1 MGLMTLIELLQLGQ
15 SRKNIDQ
22 IVDMASKDKRVFD
35 ELWKVFVSR
44 KEPECRRAAWAI
56 DLMNEK
62 NCLIIGEEHL
72 IQLIDNLENCK
83 HDGLKRHS
91 LRIIE
96 SHDLITDKIGILTAV
111 CFNWL
116 EKPAESVAV
125 KMYSLKILSKIAVME
140 PEIIRELIDLIE
152 IQMDEATP
160 GFRNIGYKTIAEL
173 RRSMQSIKSH

>member
-1 MGLMTLIELLQLGQ
+1 MTLIELLQLGQ

-22 IVDMASKDKRVFD
+22 IVEMASNDKRVFD
-35 ELWKVFVSR
+35 ELWKIFVSL
-44 KEPECRRAAWAI
+44 KEPESRRAAWAI
-56 DLMNEK
+56 DILNEA
-62 NCLIIGEEHL
+62 NCLVIGEEHI
-72 IQLIDNLENCK
+72 IQLIDNLEKCR

-96 SHDLITDKIGILTAV
+96 SHDLIAEKIGVVTSV

-116 EKPAESVAV
+116 ENPTESVAV
-125 KMYSLKILSKIAVME
+125 KMYSLKILSKIAMME

-160 GFRNIGYKTIAEL
+160 GFRNIGYKTIIEL
-173 RRSMQSIKSH
+173 RKSMQSFNSRMS